1 MTAEKASTIVEAMA
15 ADPARALER
24 NSPEVEAA
32 FEAAPPEAV
41 AEIVDGVFHLHAR
54 PVPRHGRASA
64 RLARY
69 LGPFDDDPHG
79 WVILPEPELHLGPR
93 PDKLAPDL
101 AGWRRERMPE
111 LPDEA
116 ALTLAPDWVC
126 EVLSPSTERVDRGGK
141 MRIYRREGVRRLW
154 LLNPTAQ
161 TLETY
166 RNDGTWWVLL
176 ETYEGDDRVRAE
188 PFDAV
193 ELDLARLWAR

>member
-1 MTAEKASTIVEAMA
+1 MTAEKASTIVEALA
-15 ADPARALER
+15 VDPTHPLER

-32 FEAAPPEAV
+32 FAAAPREV
-41 AEIVDGVFHLHAR
+41 IAEIIDGALHLRRLPA
-54 PVPRHGRASA
+54 PRHSHASF
-64 RLARY
+64 RLIYA
-69 LGPFDDDPHG
+69 LGAFDDEGGG
-79 WVILPEPELHLGPR
+79 WVFLPRVDVFLGHR
-93 PDKLAPDL
+93 PDRLVPEL

-111 LPDEA
+111 IPDEA

-141 MRIYRREGVRRLW
+141 MRIYRREGVRHLW